1 MKAVELKDLSL
12 EELKKR
18 LADEQESLAN
28 LRFQLATSQLESPIR
43 VRTVRRD
50 VARLETLIR
59 QREIAAPAPAV
70 PAPVPAPAKPAKKK
84 TEPVSNEVKQS

>member
-1 MKAVELKDLSL
+1 MKAMDLQQLSL
-12 EELKKR
+12 DELKKR

-50 VARLETLIR
+50 IAKLRTVIR
-59 QREIAAPAPAV
+59 AKELAAGAAPV
-70 PAPVPAPAKPAKKK
+70 APVVPVAPS
-84 TEPVSNEVKQS
+84 TQEQHEVQTS